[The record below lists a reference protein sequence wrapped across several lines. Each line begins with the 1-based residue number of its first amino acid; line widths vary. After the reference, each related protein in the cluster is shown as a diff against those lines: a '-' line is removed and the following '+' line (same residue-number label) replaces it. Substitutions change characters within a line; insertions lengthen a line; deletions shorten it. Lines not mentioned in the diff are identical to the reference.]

1 MFSCGQRS
9 RRADLLR
16 SYKQT
21 IQFGGRKIMEKKIE
35 SLIKE
40 HKIIAILRGV
50 PSEKIVDVA
59 KALYDGGIRLLEI
72 TFNQKSETKLIDTSN
87 AIRAVREALGD
98 KMVIGAGTVMSVEE
112 VRAAKEAGAS
122 FALAPNVDETVIKET
137 VACGLESIPG
147 AMTPSEIADAYR
159 CGASVV
165 KLFPAGN
172 LGLSYCK
179 AVMAP
184 INNVPMIA
192 VGGVDDK
199 NLPDFLKA
207 GFIGLG
213 IGSSLTNKKMIE
225 EGRYDELKALAEVYV
240 KAAEN

>member
-1 MFSCGQRS
+1 
-9 RRADLLR
+9 
-16 SYKQT
+16 
-21 IQFGGRKIMEKKIE
+21 MEKKIE

-72 TFNQKSETKLIDTSN
+72 TFNQKSETKLIDTPN
-87 AIRAVREALGD
+87 AIRAVRETLGD

-122 FALAPNVDETVIKET
+122 FALAPNVDET
-137 VACGLESIPG
+137 

>member
-1 MFSCGQRS
+1 
-9 RRADLLR
+9 
-16 SYKQT
+16 
-21 IQFGGRKIMEKKIE
+21 MEKKIE

-72 TFNQKSETKLIDTSN
+72 TFNQKSETKLIDTPN
-87 AIRAVREALGD
+87 AIRAVREVLGD

-122 FALAPNVDETVIKET
+122 FALAPNGDETVIKET
-137 VACGLESIPG
+137 ESIPG

-159 CGASVV
+159 YGASVV

>member
-1 MFSCGQRS
+1 
-9 RRADLLR
+9 
-16 SYKQT
+16 
-21 IQFGGRKIMEKKIE
+21 MEKKIE

-72 TFNQKSETKLIDTSN
+72 TFNQKSETKLIDTPN

-122 FALAPNVDETVIKET
+122 FVLAPTVIKET

-159 CGASVV
+159 YGASVV

-225 EGRYDELKALAEVYV
+225 EGRYDELKVLAEVYV

>member
-1 MFSCGQRS
+1 
-9 RRADLLR
+9 
-16 SYKQT
+16 
-21 IQFGGRKIMEKKIE
+21 MEKKIE
-35 SLIKE
+35 SLIRE

-72 TFNQKSETKLIDTSN
+72 TFNQKSETKLIDTPN

-112 VRAAKEAGAS
+112 VHAAKEAGAA
-122 FALAPNVDETVIKET
+122 FALAPNVDESVIKEI
-137 VACGLESIPG
+137 VDCGMEAIPG
-147 AMTPSEIADAYR
+147 AMTPSEIADSYR
-159 CGASVV
+159 YGASVV

-184 INNVPMIA
+184 INHIYK
-192 VGGVDDK
+192 GGH
-199 NLPDFLKA
+199 NPC
-207 GFIGLG
+207 
-213 IGSSLTNKKMIE
+213 
-225 EGRYDELKALAEVYV
+225 
-240 KAAEN
+240 

>member
-1 MFSCGQRS
+1 
-9 RRADLLR
+9 
-16 SYKQT
+16 
-21 IQFGGRKIMEKKIE
+21 MEKKIE

-72 TFNQKSETKLIDTSN
+72 TFNQKSETKLIDTPN

-122 FALAPNVDETVIKET
+122 FVLAPNVDETVIKET

-147 AMTPSEIADAYR
+147 AMTPSEI
-159 CGASVV
+159 V

-225 EGRYDELKALAEVYV
+225 EGRYDELKVLAEVYV

>member
-1 MFSCGQRS
+1 
-9 RRADLLR
+9 
-16 SYKQT
+16 
-21 IQFGGRKIMEKKIE
+21 MEKKIE

-72 TFNQKSETKLIDTSN
+72 TLTRNPRQSSLIHRTLSAQSARRWGQDGDRSRN
-87 AIRAVREALGD
+87 RDDLWRKFVRRKRQAHPSHL
-98 KMVIGAGTVMSVEE
+98 
-112 VRAAKEAGAS
+112 
-122 FALAPNVDETVIKET
+122 LLNVDETVIKET

-159 CGASVV
+159 YGASVV

-225 EGRYDELKALAEVYV
+225 EGRYDELKVLAEVYV

>member
-1 MFSCGQRS
+1 
-9 RRADLLR
+9 
-16 SYKQT
+16 
-21 IQFGGRKIMEKKIE
+21 MEKKIE

-72 TFNQKSETKLIDTSN
+72 TFNQKSETKLIDTPN
-87 AIRAVREALGD
+87 AIRAVREVLGD

-199 NLPDFLKA
+199 NLQT
-207 GFIGLG
+207 
-213 IGSSLTNKKMIE
+213 S
-225 EGRYDELKALAEVYV
+225 
-240 KAAEN
+240 

>member
-1 MFSCGQRS
+1 
-9 RRADLLR
+9 
-16 SYKQT
+16 
-21 IQFGGRKIMEKKIE
+21 MEKKIE
-35 SLIKE
+35 SLIRE

-72 TFNQKSETKLIDTSN
+72 TFNQKSETKLIDTPN

-112 VRAAKEAGAS
+112 VHAAKEAG
-122 FALAPNVDETVIKET
+122 VDESVIKEI
-137 VACGLESIPG
+137 VDCGMEAIPG
-147 AMTPSEIADAYR
+147 AMTPSEIADSYR
-159 CGASVV
+159 YGASVV

-184 INNVPMIA
+184 INHIPMIA

-199 NLPDFLKA
+199 NLSDFLKA

-225 EGRYDELKALAEVYV
+225 EGRYDEIKALAEVYV
-240 KAAEN
+240 KAAEEE

>member
-1 MFSCGQRS
+1 MKPPLSDTLVIC
-9 RRADLLR
+9 DMDNTLL
-16 SYKQT
+16 T
-21 IQFGGRKIMEKKIE
+21 A
-35 SLIKE
+35 KE
-40 HKIIAILRGV
+40 
-50 PSEKIVDVA
+50 
-59 KALYDGGIRLLEI
+59 GIPAC
-72 TFNQKSETKLIDTSN
+72 N
-87 AIRAVREALGD
+87 RAVIQLYTGMGGLFTVATGRPPESIREALGD

>member
-1 MFSCGQRS
+1 
-9 RRADLLR
+9 
-16 SYKQT
+16 
-21 IQFGGRKIMEKKIE
+21 MEKKIE
-35 SLIKE
+35 SLIRE

-50 PSEKIVDVA
+50 PSDKVVDVA

-72 TFNQKSETKLIDTSN
+72 TFNQKSETKLIDTPN

-98 KMVIGAGTVMSVEE
+98 KMVIGAGTVMYVEE
-112 VRAAKEAGAS
+112 VHAAKEAGAS
-122 FALAPNVDETVIKET
+122 FTLAPNVDESVIRET

-159 CGASVV
+159 YGASVV

-184 INNVPMIA
+184 INHIPMIA

-225 EGRYDELKALAEVYV
+225 EGRYDELKALAETYV
-240 KAAEN
+240 KAAVTIQ

>member
-1 MFSCGQRS
+1 
-9 RRADLLR
+9 
-16 SYKQT
+16 
-21 IQFGGRKIMEKKIE
+21 
-35 SLIKE
+35 
-40 HKIIAILRGV
+40 
-50 PSEKIVDVA
+50 
-59 KALYDGGIRLLEI
+59 
-72 TFNQKSETKLIDTSN
+72 
-87 AIRAVREALGD
+87 
-98 KMVIGAGTVMSVEE
+98 MSVEE
-112 VRAAKEAGAS
+112 VHAAKEAGAS
-122 FALAPNVDETVIKET
+122 FTLAPNVDESVIRET

-159 CGASVV
+159 YGASVV

-184 INNVPMIA
+184 INHIPMIA

-225 EGRYDELKALAEVYV
+225 EGRYDELKALAETYV
-240 KAAEN
+240 KAAVTIQ

>member
-1 MFSCGQRS
+1 
-9 RRADLLR
+9 
-16 SYKQT
+16 
-21 IQFGGRKIMEKKIE
+21 MEKKIE

-72 TFNQKSETKLIDTSN
+72 TFNQKSETKLIDTPN
-87 AIRAVREALGD
+87 AIRAVREVLGD

-159 CGASVV
+159 YGASVV
-165 KLFPAGN
+165 KLFPAG
-172 LGLSYCK
+172 
-179 AVMAP
+179 